1 LIIKDKK
8 LFYYLSPIFIFALQ
22 MGVFSK
28 TCEYGIR
35 AVLFIAHK
43 TASGGRVGIKEIAN
57 GIDSPEHFLAK
68 ILQDLSRKGLV
79 QSVKGPNGG
88 FYLDESALQ
97 RPLSDVVEA
106 IDGNGLFTGCALGLK
121 QCSEVNP
128 CPLHGQFKSIRN
140 EIQNLLHTTEI
151 GKFNDELALGI
162 RSLKK

>member
-1 LIIKDKK
+1 
-8 LFYYLSPIFIFALQ
+8 

-43 TASGGRVGIKEIAN
+43 TALGGRVGIKEIAT

-79 QSVKGPNGG
+79 QSAKGPNGG
-88 FYLDESALQ
+88 FYLDEKALK
-97 RPLSDVVEA
+97 RPLSEVVEA
-106 IDGNGLFTGCALGLK
+106 IDGDGLFTGCALGLK

-128 CPLHGQFKSIRN
+128 CPLHNQFKLIRT
-140 EIQNLLHTTEI
+140 EIQDLLQSAEI
-151 GKFNDELALGI
+151 GKFNNELALGI
-162 RSLKK
+162 RSLKR